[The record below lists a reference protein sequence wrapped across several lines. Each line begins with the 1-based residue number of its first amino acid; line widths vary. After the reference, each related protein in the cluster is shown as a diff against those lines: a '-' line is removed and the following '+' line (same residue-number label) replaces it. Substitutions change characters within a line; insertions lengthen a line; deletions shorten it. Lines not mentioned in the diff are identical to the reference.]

1 MRDNFNQVMV
11 HIFDV
16 EGGYVDHPRDPG
28 GATNMGITIGTL
40 RRWRD
45 APVTKEDVK
54 NLTKM
59 EAKQIYSAFYWDVV
73 DCDYWPKG
81 LDLVVMDAC
90 VNSGPRPAVK
100 WLQRALGVDDDG
112 RIGPIT
118 KGAVR
123 ATQDLSGLIE
133 DCIEERLKSVR
144 SFRNYDV
151 FGRGWENRIREV
163 RREALSMLQ

>member
-1 MRDNFNQVMV
+1 MRNNFDRIMV

-45 APVTKEDVK
+45 SPVTKEDVK

-59 EAKQIYSAFYWDVV
+59 EAKNIYYNFYWEVV
-73 DCDYWPKG
+73 DCDEWPSG
-81 LDLVVMDAC
+81 LDLVMMDAC
-90 VNSGPRPAVK
+90 VNSGPSGSVK
-100 WLQRALGVDDDG
+100 WLQRALGVSADG
-112 RIGPIT
+112 VLGPVT

-123 ATQDLSGLIE
+123 SSESVSDLIE
-133 DCIEERLKSVR
+133 KCVEERLKSVR

-151 FGRGWENRIREV
+151 FGRGWENRIRKV
-163 RREALSMLQ
+163 RREALDMV

>member
-45 APVTKEDVK
+45 APVTKDDVK

-112 RIGPIT
+112 RIGPVT

-123 ATQDLSGLIE
+123 ATESLSGLIE

-151 FGRGWENRIREV
+151 FGRGWENRIRQA
-163 RREALSMLQ
+163 EASALGML